1 MTVWAPSTANLTFEH
16 HFGGS
21 QANSLV
27 NHVTGTTVASVSGVW
42 SGGTGY
48 MDINGNT
55 GPRVDFGFAIQQR
68 LATVVAVVDP
78 NTAMAFLASSGTNP
92 ALAATARIWFDG
104 QPTASQT
111 ITLNGT
117 GITFVASGA
126 TGMQVNIGASPQA
139 TAFAVANLVNANS
152 GACGMTA
159 FCPAGNSV
167 VELTATVTG
176 TAGNSYGL
184 TKTASNVRFTAGSAT
199 ANVTVMSG
207 GAAGESVAAGLYH
220 ASTNFQGRN
229 SSLGAGGLASF
240 ANPGGA
246 NYYYLSS
253 VLRERDFPEVRL
265 YGGGAL
271 LGRAFGTTAGRTRDP
286 AANLWAAL
294 TGGGTGNSK
303 IACAQLFD
311 GRALSDADDLAN
323 YLALKAAI
331 QAVGP
336 SVN

>member
-1 MTVWAPSTANLTFEH
+1 MTVWAPSTENLTFEH

-21 QANSLV
+21 QASSLV
-27 NHVTGTTVASVSGVW
+27 NHVTGTTVASVSGTW

-78 NTAMAFLASSGTNP
+78 NTALAFLASSGTNP

-104 QPTASQT
+104 QPTAGQA

-117 GITFVASGA
+117 AITFVASGA
-126 TGMQVNIGASPQA
+126 TGLQVNVGGNPQA

-152 GACGMTA
+152 GTFGMTA
-159 FCPAGNSV
+159 FCPADNSV
-167 VELTATVTG
+167 IELTATVTG
-176 TAGNSYGL
+176 ASGNSYGL
-184 TKTASNVRFTAGSAT
+184 TKTASYVRFTAGSAT
-199 ANVTVMSG
+199 ANVAVMSG
-207 GAAGESVAAGLYH
+207 GTAGETVAAGLYH

-229 SSLGAGGLASF
+229 SSLGAGGLASY

-253 VLRERDFPEVRL
+253 VLRERDFPEVRI

-286 AANLWAAL
+286 SANLWAAL
-294 TGGGTGNSK
+294 TGGGTGNAK

-323 YLALKAAI
+323 YLALKTAI
-331 QAVGP
+331 EAVGP

>member
-1 MTVWAPSTANLTFEH
+1 MPIWAPSTSNLIFEH
-16 HFGGS
+16 HFGGT
-21 QANSLV
+21 QADSLL
-27 NHVTGTTVASVSGVW
+27 NHVTGTTVASVTGTW

-55 GPRVDFGFAIQQR
+55 GPRVDFGFPIQQR

-104 QPTASQT
+104 LPTAGQT

-117 GITFVASGA
+117 ALTFVASGA
-126 TGMQVNIGASPQA
+126 SGMQVSIGASPQA
-139 TAFAVANLVNANS
+139 TAFAVASLINANS
-152 GACGMTA
+152 GTFGVSA

-167 VELTATVTG
+167 IELTATTTG
-176 TAGNSYGL
+176 TTGNSYGL
-184 TKTASNVRFTAGSAT
+184 SKTASNVRFTAGAAT
-199 ANVTVMSG
+199 ANVSVMS
-207 GAAGESVAAGLYH
+207 AGSASETVAAGLYH

-229 SSLGAGGLASF
+229 SSLGAGGLATY

-265 YGGGAL
+265 YGGGVL
-271 LGRAFGTTAGRTRDP
+271 IGRAFGTTAGRPRDTT
-286 AANLWAAL
+286 AKLWAAL
-294 TGGGTGNSK
+294 TGGGTGNAK

-311 GRALSDADDLAN
+311 GRALNDAEDLAN
-323 YLALKAAI
+323 YLAVKTAV

-336 SVN
+336 TVN